1 LTNRHYPIKALFEKN
16 VKESYNHIWKLEEI
30 MEAIGKVN
38 DIHLLMNEPM
48 QGKGQQIPM

>member
-1 LTNRHYPIKALFEKN
+1 LKRTSKKVIIVYGN
-16 VKESYNHIWKLEEI
+16 WEEI